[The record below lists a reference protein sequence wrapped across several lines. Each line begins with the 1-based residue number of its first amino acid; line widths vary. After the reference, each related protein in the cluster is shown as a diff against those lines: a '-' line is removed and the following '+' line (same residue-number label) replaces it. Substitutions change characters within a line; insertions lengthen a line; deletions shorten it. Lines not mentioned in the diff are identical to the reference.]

1 MNMIFK
7 KSAAILLCAALC
19 ANAAACGKND
29 ESASQSGGDNTAKYD
44 DANYISG
51 LNENKRT
58 EFNTELDLSEVEF
71 TSSDLSIPEQF
82 FEAEI
87 DAEYTGNVKVS
98 TPLIPGFTGDAYL
111 EGLNTE
117 GDEIIFTVNIEES
130 GTYDLCFNTG
140 RYSTG
145 NSENYVNVDGVMQGT
160 VTTIAGEQF
169 YESTLS
175 QVYLEA
181 GERKISMTPLNGYIW
196 VDNLTVRPAQTFLN
210 AEHYNVTAE
219 LSNENATQET
229 KNLYKFLCDVYGKY
243 TISGQY
249 CDDGYNGATMGEIF
263 EKTGEYPAMLGMDL
277 MEYTPSRVEKSGS
290 DTGNNAIENAMDWWI
305 CRGGMVTLSWHWNA
319 PTPYLLN
326 NNEHPWYEGFYAD
339 ATTIDLD
346 KIINGEDE
354 EGYQLLLDDI
364 AAIAVQLQRLEDAGV
379 PVLWRPLHEAG
390 GNETSQPWFWWGD
403 CEPESYIALWN
414 LLYEQLTEVH
424 GLDNLIWVW
433 NGQRA
438 SYYPGDDT
446 VDVIG
451 WDIYAPEHS
460 YSSQSATF
468 IESIGYTNETKIIAL
483 TENGVLVDPELAF
496 RDNARW
502 SWFCTWE
509 SFMTQFG
516 VGVEKNTEFYMWEKV
531 FQHENVLSL
540 DELPDIANY
549 GG

>member
-7 KSAAILLCAALC
+7 KSAAILLCSAIC
-19 ANAAACGKND
+19 ANALGCSKTD
-29 ESASQSGGDNTAKYD
+29 ETSQSGESTSNS
-44 DANYISG
+44 DANYLSG

-58 EFNTELDLSEVEF
+58 EFNTSLDLSEVEF

-87 DAEYTGNVKVS
+87 DAEYTGNVKIS
-98 TPLIPGFTGDAYL
+98 TPLIPGFTGDSYL

-160 VTTIAGEQF
+160 VVTIAGEQF

-210 AEHYNVTAE
+210 ADHYNVTAE
-219 LSNENATQET
+219 LSNENASQET
-229 KNLYKFLCDVYGKY
+229 KNLYKFLCDTYGKY

-249 CDDGYNGATMGEIF
+249 CDDGYNGATMGEIY
-263 EKTGEYPAMLGMDL
+263 EKTGEYPAMLGLDL
-277 MEYTPSRVEKSGS
+277 IEYSPSRVEKSGS
-290 DTGNNAIENAMDWWI
+290 DTGSNAIENAMDWWI
-305 CRGGMVTLSWHWNA
+305 CRGGIVTMCWHWNA

-326 NNEHPWYEGFYAD
+326 NNDHPWYEGFYAD

-346 KIINGEDE
+346 KIMNGQDE

-364 AAIAVQLQRLEDAGV
+364 AAIAKQLQRLEDAGV

-390 GNETSQPWFWWGD
+390 GNATSSPWFWWGD
-403 CEPESYIALWN
+403 CEAESYIALWN
-414 LLYEQLTEVH
+414 LLYQQLTEVH

-438 SYYPGDDT
+438 DYYPGDDT
-446 VDVIG
+446 VDIIG

-460 YSSQSATF
+460 YSSQSSTF
-468 IESIGYTNETKIIAL
+468 IESVGYTDETKIIAL
-483 TENGVLVDPELAF
+483 TENGVLIDPELSF

-516 VGVEKNTEFYMWEKV
+516 VGIEANTEFYMWEKV
-531 FQHENVLSL
+531 FQSERVLSL